1 MGTVV
6 IATIIDAAA
15 SGAADLYIRIAAL
28 AIGPA
33 IGFAVYG
40 LALIWSPR

>member
-1 MGTVV
+1 M
-6 IATIIDAAA
+6 AAIIDAIS
-15 SGAADLYIRIAAL
+15 SGAIDLSVRAAAL

-33 IGFAVYG
+33 VGFAVYG